1 MSAAAP
7 ESPEQL
13 AEHIQR
19 LLMSVKS
26 QYEQMTRRVTDA
38 LDDINKRVDTLE
50 QNVSQ
55 LLESVAS
62 EAPKQ
67 G

>member
-1 MSAAAP
+1 
-7 ESPEQL
+7 
-13 AEHIQR
+13 
-19 LLMSVKS
+19 MSVKS